1 MHMACEICGLAAF
14 SPKKTSMILSRPLPW
29 VAASVCRPRVRT
41 SKLQELHDFELFVGN
56 LGEARLIE
64 AEVR

>member
-1 MHMACEICGLAAF
+1 METF
-14 SPKKTSMILSRPLPW
+14 PKDVPQLSSRPLPW
-29 VAASVCRPRVRT
+29 VTASVCRPRVRT